1 MTASAINHLTKIAKI
16 HDDAPFT
23 QMKNEQRRT
32 IMRMTLFDPLFL
44 LLSRTVPAH
53 SALAHYCRV
62 CNTQLNSC
70 KQVTSIHANLY
81 AFYNTQFNL

>member
-1 MTASAINHLTKIAKI
+1 MTASNKNHLTKIAKI

-44 LLSRTVPAH
+44 LSRTVPAH

-70 KQVTSIHANLY
+70 KQVTSIHANLN
-81 AFYNTQFNL
+81 AFYNTQFDV

>member
-1 MTASAINHLTKIAKI
+1 
-16 HDDAPFT
+16 
-23 QMKNEQRRT
+23 
-32 IMRMTLFDPLFL
+32 MRMTLFDPLFF

-81 AFYNTQFNL
+81 AFYNTQFDV